1 MDHQLTTTH
10 ATPETGAVMLFDVPR
25 MESLMRFAELM
36 ATSVVTIP
44 THLHGKPADCM
55 AVAMQA
61 LRWGM
66 DPFVVAQKTHIV
78 SGRMGYEA
86 QLVNAVV
93 QSTRAIKGSFSYEYK
108 GEGNNLECRVG
119 AVLRG
124 ENEITWGEWLRCGD
138 VTTKN
143 SPLWK
148 VNPKQQLGYLQIK
161 NWARLYCPGAILGA
175 YTVDELEDSPIRPQQ
190 VEAPRGPQRRSTQVP
205 TPAPAAEVI
214 ESTDVSDAVEVSP
227 PVEQRAA
234 APVPPAASSPA
245 GDRTS
250 APIGAGQL
258 AYLRNKLRSAEISED
273 SLFERFGV
281 QGLDQLGV
289 EQFDELKAEL
299 LSLV

>member
-1 MDHQLTTTH
+1 MDNQLTTQQS
-10 ATPETGAVMLFDVPR
+10 ADEGVALVFDMPR
-25 MESLMRFAELM
+25 MEALMRVAKLM
-36 ATSVVTIP
+36 ATSLVTIP
-44 THLHGKPADCM
+44 DHLRDKPADCM

-124 ENEITWGEWLRCGD
+124 EAEITWGEWLRCGD
-138 VTTKN
+138 VTVKN

-175 YTVDELEDSPIRPQQ
+175 YTVDELEGIDSPSRAEP
-190 VEAPRGPQRRSTQVP
+190 ELPSTRGPQRRSAQASTQ
-205 TPAPAAEVI
+205 APAEVI
-214 ESTDVSDAVEVSP
+214 ESVDVSDAVEVTPPASP
-227 PVEQRAA
+227 RAV
-234 APVPPAASSPA
+234 APTPAPAASSSA
-245 GDRTS
+245 STS
-250 APIGAGQL
+250 LIGAGQL
-258 AYLRNKLRSAEISED
+258 AYLRNKLRSAEIEEA

-299 LSLV
+299 LSLA